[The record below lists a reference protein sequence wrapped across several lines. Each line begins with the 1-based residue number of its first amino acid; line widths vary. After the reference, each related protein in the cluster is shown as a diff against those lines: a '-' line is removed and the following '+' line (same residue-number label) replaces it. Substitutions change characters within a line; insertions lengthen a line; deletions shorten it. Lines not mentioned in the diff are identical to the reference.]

1 LAKLTPDEIVRRGEE
16 IYNEKFREEY
26 EKKYHDSFVV
36 IDIETGKIYRSQT
49 PEKAFVTAR
58 TNAPGG
64 VFCLLRVG
72 SPDAFRMGP
81 IASHAYNR
89 SL

>member
-1 LAKLTPDEIVRRGEE
+1 MEKPSPDEIVERGEK
-16 IYNEKFREEY
+16 IYNEKYREEY
-26 EKKYHDSFVV
+26 ERRYRDSFVV
-36 IDIETGKIYRSQT
+36 IDIATAKIYRSQT

-64 VFCLLRVG
+64 IFCLLKVG
-72 SPDAFRMGP
+72 SPNAFRMGP

>member
-1 LAKLTPDEIVRRGEE
+1 MEKPSPDEIVQRGEK
-16 IYNEKFREEY
+16 IYNEKYREEY
-26 EKKYHDSFVV
+26 EGKYRDSFVV
-36 IDIETGKIYRSQT
+36 IDIETAKIYRSRT

-64 VFCLLRVG
+64 IFCLLKVG
-72 SPDAFRMGP
+72 SPNAFRMGP